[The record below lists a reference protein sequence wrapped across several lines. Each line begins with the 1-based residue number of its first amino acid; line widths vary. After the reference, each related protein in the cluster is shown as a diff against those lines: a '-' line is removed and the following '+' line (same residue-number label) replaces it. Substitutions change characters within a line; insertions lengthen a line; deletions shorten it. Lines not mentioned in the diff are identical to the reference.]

1 MPEAAGLGK
10 RARVKISHIRTL
22 STERLGKRIGRAT
35 PELLD
40 QLVEGLNE
48 IVAG

>member
-1 MPEAAGLGK
+1 LPEAAGLGK
-10 RARVKISHIRTL
+10 RARVTISQIRTQ